1 MISKLF
7 DLFSSLD
14 FDFGGILICNS
25 NVLRYYFNMQNIEGV
40 LLVLRDEIC
49 LFVDFRYYELVKF
62 NVKNVSV
69 LLFENLRNEI
79 TSVLVE
85 KKVNKIA
92 CHSQDLPVNT
102 YFKFKGWFDNKVE
115 FVLNSALDSKI
126 EEHMSVKTVLEIEKI
141 TYAQKISEK
150 VLKDILNFLV
160 PGVSEIE
167 VARKLNS
174 LICQNSDGIA
184 FETIVVSGRRTSL
197 PHGHA
202 SNKLLEIG
210 DFITIDFGAII
221 DGYRSDMTR
230 TFCLGKPSLF
240 QQEIYELVLNAQ
252 KLAFEKIKLGVN
264 CSQIDLIIRDYF
276 KKYGYE
282 KNFGHSLGH
291 GVGLKIHER
300 PYLSLNSTDKFEKN
314 MVCTVEP
321 GLYFENDFGVR
332 IEDLIL
338 VDYDEIVNLTN
349 FDRNLLCL

>member
-1 MISKLF
+1 
-7 DLFSSLD
+7 
-14 FDFGGILICNS
+14 
-25 NVLRYYFNMQNIEGV
+25 
-40 LLVLRDEIC
+40 
-49 LFVDFRYYELVKF
+49 
-62 NVKNVSV
+62 
-69 LLFENLRNEI
+69 
-79 TSVLVE
+79 
-85 KKVNKIA
+85 
-92 CHSQDLPVNT
+92 
-102 YFKFKGWFDNKVE
+102 
-115 FVLNSALDSKI
+115 
-126 EEHMSVKTVLEIEKI
+126 
-141 TYAQKISEK
+141 
-150 VLKDILNFLV
+150 
-160 PGVSEIE
+160 
-167 VARKLNS
+167 
-174 LICQNSDGIA
+174 
-184 FETIVVSGRRTSL
+184 
-197 PHGHA
+197 
-202 SNKLLEIG
+202 
-210 DFITIDFGAII
+210 
-221 DGYRSDMTR
+221 MTR